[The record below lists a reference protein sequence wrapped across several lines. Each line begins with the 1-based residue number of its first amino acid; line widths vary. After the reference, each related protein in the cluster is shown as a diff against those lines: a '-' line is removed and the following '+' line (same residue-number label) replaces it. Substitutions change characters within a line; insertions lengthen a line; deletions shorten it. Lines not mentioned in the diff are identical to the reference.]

1 MKATKASIQGKWL
14 KWGGVQVV
22 KGLRGGV
29 QDVALKMLIG
39 ETHYHVNSFR
49 QVPDDTTA
57 ILSFVSKDIFCELFD
72 VVYHGTIPSQDRY
85 SMTQWPQCELPFCH
99 C

>member
-1 MKATKASIQGKWL
+1 M
-14 KWGGVQVV
+14 

-49 QVPDDTTA
+49 QVGPAAKSPHMLLCYSLAARQVLRCTWSA
-57 ILSFVSKDIFCELFD
+57 IELTRVCATMQLTHAVAGMQHILRLCFNKLLLG
-72 VVYHGTIPSQDRY
+72 YRRLT
-85 SMTQWPQCELPFCH
+85 F
-99 C
+99 